1 MDSAPGVLR
10 LLDAQAWWMAPAD
23 GPLHCLRQ
31 EVRRCDGLSVGSV
44 RWTALRRLPQVRDDA
59 DQCAGQGIR
68 RTIQR
73 QAGRDFC
80 AGGRATCAARVSR
93 RDAELD

>member
-31 EVRRCDGLSVGSV
+31 EVRRCGGVSVGSV
-44 RWTALRRLPQVRDDA
+44 RWAALWRLPQVRDEL
-59 DQCAGQGIR
+59 DQRAGQGIR
-68 RTIQR
+68 GAIQR
-73 QAGRDFC
+73 QPGRDFC
-80 AGGRATCAARVSR
+80 AGGGASCAARVSR